1 MPRLVAAPDKF
12 RGTATAPQVA
22 AAAAAAAR
30 AAGWTVDEAPMA
42 DGGEG
47 TLEVL
52 GGEPRRTTVTG
63 PLGQPVS
70 ARWSMRPAGPGD
82 PGPTAVIEMA
92 RAAGRML
99 VPEPSGDDPVRA
111 TTAGVG
117 ELVIAAVAEGARR
130 IVVAV
135 GGSATTDGGWG
146 AVQAIGSRRRVDGV
160 ELVVACDVQ
169 TPFTEA
175 ASVFGPQKGATP
187 RQVDLLTRR
196 LTELAARYR
205 DDLGVDV
212 EQIPGAG
219 AAGGLAGGLAALGA
233 RLVPG
238 FDLIADLVDL
248 PHRLER
254 ADAVVTG
261 EGHLDLSSLDG
272 KVVGSVARAVAGR
285 APLLCVVGAAETDA
299 AGRLTAG
306 PGDVEVVDLSLWFGE
321 ERSRSDTVQLV
332 AEVVSGWL
340 ARHPSGD

>member
-1 MPRLVAAPDKF
+1 MPHLVAAPDKF
-12 RGTATAPQVA
+12 RGTASAPQVA

-30 AAGWTVDEAPMA
+30 AVGWTVDEAPMA

-47 TLEVL
+47 TLEVV
-52 GGEPRRTTVTG
+52 GGERHQTTVTG

-70 ARWSMRPAGPGD
+70 ARWNMRTAGPGD
-82 PGPTAVIEMA
+82 AGPTAVIEMA
-92 RAAGRML
+92 QAAGRML

-117 ELVIAAVAEGARR
+117 ELVVAAVAAGARR

-135 GGSATTDGGWG
+135 GGSVTTDGGWG
-146 AVQAIGSRRRVDGV
+146 AVQAIGSRRRLEGID
-160 ELVVACDVQ
+160 LVVACDVQ
-169 TPFTEA
+169 TTFTDA

-187 RQVDLLTRR
+187 HQVDVLTRR
-196 LTELAARYR
+196 LVELADRYR

-212 EQIPGAG
+212 DHIPGAG

-238 FDLIADLVDL
+238 FDLIAELVDL

-261 EGHLDLSSLDG
+261 EGHLDLPSLDG
-272 KVVGSVARAVAGR
+272 KVVGSLAGAVAGR
-285 APLLCVVGAAETDA
+285 APLLCVVGAADAGA

-306 PGDVEVVDLSLWFGE
+306 PGDIEVVDLSRRFGE
-321 ERSRSDTVQLV
+321 ERSRSDTVRLV
-332 AEVVSGWL
+332 AEVVTEWL
-340 ARHPSGD
+340 ARHRPRG